1 MSLVAGRSYDNHLG
15 DEGEATADHVGAG
28 AGPGE
33 GPGSSSGCARER
45 ERRSQSRAVF
55 LYVLLSLSLSLS
67 PAFSLCLPPC
77 LGCSW
82 GMERFRETG
91 RRGR

>member
-28 AGPGE
+28 AGPG
-33 GPGSSSGCARER
+33 SSSGCARER

-55 LYVLLSLSLSLS
+55 LYVLLSLSLS